1 MSLHTWKARD
11 KAARMGGYA
20 GRDEAAPL
28 WALSKRELVEI
39 AARLGE
45 LCSDAGGAENGIAR
59 TIEEHRIL
67 KANGIV

>member
-1 MSLHTWKARD
+1 MSIHQWKGRE

-20 GRDEAAPL
+20 GFDEAAPL
-28 WALSKRELVEI
+28 WDLSKRELVEI

-45 LCSDAGGAENGIAR
+45 LCADEGGPVNGIAR
-59 TIEEHRIL
+59 AIEEHRIL